1 MIEYIEG
8 HDGELQSKE
17 VYVLVL
23 DAVPM
28 AITTVGLNIFHPS
41 KYLGRS
47 MKPLDDSDSDVSSGH
62 QQGHLL
68 GIVVSRRQ
76 EV

>member
-28 AITTVGLNIFHPS
+28 AIASVGLNIFHPS
-41 KYLGRS
+41 KY
-47 MKPLDDSDSDVSSGH
+47 MKNTRKSLDNSDSEIALGD
-62 QQGHLL
+62 QQGHSL
-68 GIVVSRRQ
+68 GTMVGRRQ